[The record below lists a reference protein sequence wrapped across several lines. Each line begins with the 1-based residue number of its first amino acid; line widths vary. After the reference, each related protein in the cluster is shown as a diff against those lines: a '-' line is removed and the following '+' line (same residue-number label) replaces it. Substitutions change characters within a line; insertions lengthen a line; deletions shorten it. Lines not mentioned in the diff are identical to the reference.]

1 MTYLKLK
8 KFTDAEIRGLKEY
21 VRVMEPIAL
30 ALDFIQGDQV
40 HLGHLLPL
48 IVKTGNNVKIIMEE
62 NLLYC
67 GPLAECIYKSLET
80 RFHHLFDDRNH
91 ILASISNPAF
101 KTRFL
106 KLQSDKDRAIRYL
119 REEVN
124 ALNKNNTPST
134 SNTEKEKKSS
144 KQTSSLVHFDDDIY
158 HETY

>member
-1 MTYLKLK
+1 M
-8 KFTDAEIRGLKEY
+8 
-21 VRVMEPIAL
+21 
-30 ALDFIQGDQV
+30 
-40 HLGHLLPL
+40 
-48 IVKTGNNVKIIMEE
+48 IIMEE

-67 GPLAECIYKSLET
+67 GPLAKIIYKSLET

-106 KLQSDKDRAIRYL
+106 KLQTDKDRAIRYL

-134 SNTEKEKKSS
+134 SNPEKEKKSS
-144 KQTSSLVHFDDDIY
+144 KQTSSLVHFDDDIIMNPIKDEVDEY
-158 HETY
+158 LKDLGEGSRELTSLKKFPTVLKVFRNKNTIQCSSGMSEINK